1 MLQKRGFVM
10 GKHNEANALT
20 KECILTAL
28 LRLMESEPYDKIS
41 ITDITNLAGVS
52 RMAYYRNYNS
62 KEDILL
68 KQLEEAEEKLLEE
81 IGNENAHSIKEVL
94 IYVSNYIQEN
104 ASVIRAIYSANL
116 GHLLSNMLSQRIFS
130 YFPVANA
137 STEGRFAVP
146 FFVGAILSVFQVW
159 FHNGMK
165 ESCEEISDII
175 TRLINRDNA
184 LDYVVRTKE

>member
-1 MLQKRGFVM
+1 M
-10 GKHNEANALT
+10 GKYNEANALT

-68 KQLEEAEEKLLEE
+68 KQLEDAEEKLLEE

>member
-1 MLQKRGFVM
+1 M

-28 LRLMESEPYDKIS
+28 LRLMESESYDKIS

-52 RMAYYRNYNS
+52 RMAYYRNYKS

-81 IGNENAHSIKEVL
+81 IGGENARSIKEVI

-104 ASVIRAIYSANL
+104 AAVIRAIYSANL
-116 GHLLSNMLSQRIFS
+116 GHLLSNMLSQRIFN

-137 STEGRFAVP
+137 STEGRYAVP
-146 FFVGAILSVFQVW
+146 FYVGAILSVFQVW

-165 ESCEEISDII
+165 ENCEEISDII
-175 TRLINRDNA
+175 TNLINRDNA
-184 LDYVVRTKE
+184 LEYVTIPNE

>member
-1 MLQKRGFVM
+1 M

-81 IGNENAHSIKEVL
+81 IGSENAHSIKEVL

-104 ASVIRAIYSANL
+104 AAVIRAIYSANL

-137 STEGRFAVP
+137 SIEGRFAVP
-146 FFVGAILSVFQVW
+146 FYVGAILSVFQVW

-175 TRLINRDNA
+175 THLINRDNA